1 MPGRGI
7 GLCVF
12 RRLRR
17 LTLTLVCAAKDERQM
32 GSLIEAGAA
41 LAAGKQIYLI
51 SPTIGLGGIMNEFGA
66 LLV

>member
-1 MPGRGI
+1 
-7 GLCVF
+7 
-12 RRLRR
+12 
-17 LTLTLVCAAKDERQM
+17 M